1 MITAFL
7 PCRKGS
13 QRILDKNIK
22 DFADIKGGL
31 LTIKLNQL
39 KNCTLIDSIVV
50 SSNDERVLEIASI
63 DNDSRIV
70 IDERPDYL
78 GSSTTTTDE
87 LIRYVPSIIED
98 EHILWTHVTSPFI
111 TEHDYQKIIDAY
123 FINLKHGYD
132 SLMTAHKLQGF
143 IWNEEQPI
151 SYSRDTLKW
160 PMTQTI
166 TPLFEIDSGAFL
178 SSSSNYK
185 EYSDRIGHK
194 PFFYIQEKMKSLDI
208 DWPDDFK
215 LAEAIWRFQNSEL
228 KSQ

>member
-13 QRILDKNIK
+13 QRISDKNIK

-31 LTIKLNQL
+31 LTIKLDQL
-39 KNCTLIDSIVV
+39 KKCNLINSIVV
-50 SSNDERVLEIASI
+50 SSNDERVLEIASK
-63 DNDSRIV
+63 DLDSRVV

-87 LIRYVPSIIED
+87 LIKYVPSIIDD

-123 FINLKHGYD
+123 FLNIKNGYD

-143 IWNEEQPI
+143 IWNEEKPI
-151 SYSRDTLKW
+151 SYSRDELKW

-166 TPLFEIDSGAFL
+166 TPLYEIDSGAFL
-178 SSSSNYK
+178 SSISNYK
-185 EYSDRIGHK
+185 DYSDRIGQK
-194 PFFYIQEKMKSLDI
+194 PFVYIQEKMKSLDI
-208 DWPDDFK
+208 DWPDDFR
-215 LAEAIWRFQNSEL
+215 LAEAIWRFQNRDCRE
-228 KSQ
+228 Q